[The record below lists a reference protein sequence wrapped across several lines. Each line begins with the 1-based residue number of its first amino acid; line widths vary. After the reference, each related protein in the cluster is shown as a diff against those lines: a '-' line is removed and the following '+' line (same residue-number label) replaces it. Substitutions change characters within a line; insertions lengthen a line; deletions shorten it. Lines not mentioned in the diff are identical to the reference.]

1 MSQARRETHRDTGH
15 DWALILAGGE
25 GTRLQSLTRTAS
37 GLAVP
42 KQFCSLGHSRSL
54 LHDAVTRA
62 RAVASS
68 DRITVAVSEQHRR
81 WWQALDL
88 GIPASNLISQPGNR
102 GTAQGILLP
111 LLRMLHRDPE
121 ASLLVLPSDHYVSNE
136 PVLAASLR
144 RAMNEVTRTPHGI
157 LLLGMTAE
165 EADPEL
171 GYIVADG
178 NADVRG
184 VCNFVEKPD
193 VTTARAL
200 IAHGALWNSFI
211 FAANGQSLLRHFE
224 QSCPDLVGE
233 MQHIIASVTPSAQM
247 ARLAELYAASPS
259 IDFSRHILQ
268 RSIDSLRVL
277 RVPACGWSDL
287 GTPHR
292 LIETV
297 HRINSRSSA
306 PATVHADSP
315 AFLDLA
321 TCGYRGLGPAARCL

>member
-1 MSQARRETHRDTGH
+1 MSQGRRETHWDTGH
-15 DWALILAGGE
+15 NWALILAGGE

-62 RAVASS
+62 SVVTSP
-68 DRITVAVSEQHRR
+68 DRTTVAVSEQHRG

-88 GIPASNLISQPGNR
+88 QIPARNLISQPSNR

-111 LLRMLHRDPE
+111 LLRILHRDPA

-136 PVLAASLR
+136 LVLATSLR
-144 RAMNEVTRTPHGI
+144 EAMSEVTRMPEGI

-178 NADVRG
+178 NADVSG
-184 VCNFVEKPD
+184 VRNFIEKPD
-193 VTTARAL
+193 VTTARTL
-200 IAHGALWNSFI
+200 IAHGAMWNTFI

-224 QSCPDLVGE
+224 ESCPDLVGE
-233 MQHIIASVTPSAQM
+233 MQHIVASVTPSAQM
-247 ARLAELYAASPS
+247 SRLAELYARSPS

-268 RSIDSLRVL
+268 RSVDSLRVL

-287 GTPHR
+287 GTPRR
-292 LIETV
+292 LMETV
-297 HRINSRSSA
+297 HRINSRTSA
-306 PATVHADSP
+306 PATVHADPP
-315 AFLDLA
+315 AFLNLA
-321 TCGYRGLGPAARCL
+321 GCAPGMSATG